1 MSARPPILVTGA
13 AGFIG
18 AEVCAVLTRAGCR
31 VLGVDDLSAGE
42 AGRLGD
48 LPDDLF
54 ELVVGDVRD
63 RALMGALFAERPR
76 AVLHL
81 AARVGVRTVLEDPMG
96 CERENLEGVHVLA
109 EQLRD
114 ASGSGCAPRVVAAS
128 TSEVYA
134 ESSAPLGESA
144 PLRPARAEG
153 RWRYAASKRRAE
165 EILDDAR
172 LSRRPLHLRFF
183 NVVGPGQDASSG
195 MVLPRFV
202 EAAREGRPLEVYGSG
217 AQVRTFAHVDAVARD
232 IAALVAPETLAPSC
246 AGILGEASGALNV
259 GGTARTTIAAL
270 ADLVVRLGES
280 SSEVQRRDPRRAV
293 SANFEEVQQR
303 VPDLARA
310 RSLGLASS
318 ALGSEPW
325 SLEALVEDT
334 LRRHRSVGAV
344 ATESVCASRA
354 S

>member
-1 MSARPPILVTGA
+1 MSSTPPILVTGA

-18 AEVCAVLTRAGCR
+18 AEVCAVLTRAGCP
-31 VLGVDDLSAGE
+31 VLGVDDLSAGA
-42 AGRLGD
+42 AGRLSD
-48 LPDDLF
+48 LPTELF

-63 RALMGALFAERPR
+63 RALVSALLGERPR

-81 AARVGVRTVLEDPMG
+81 AARVGVRTVLEDPEG
-96 CERENLEGVHVLA
+96 CEQENLEGVRVLA
-109 EQLRD
+109 EELRV
-114 ASGSGCAPRVVAAS
+114 AAAGGCVPRVVAAS

-134 ESSAPLGESA
+134 ESGAPLGETA

-165 EILDDAR
+165 EILDDSG
-172 LSRRPLHLRFF
+172 LTVRPLHLRFF

-232 IAALVAPETLAPSC
+232 IAALVAPRTLAPSR
-246 AGILGEASGALNV
+246 ARTLGEASGALNV

-270 ADLVVRLGES
+270 AEVVVRLAGS

-293 SANFEEVQQR
+293 AANFEEVQQR
-303 VPDLARA
+303 VPDLTRA

-325 SLEALVEDT
+325 GLEALVEDT
-334 LRRHRSVGAV
+334 LRRHGAVGA
-344 ATESVCASRA
+344 AAAESVCASRG

>member
-1 MSARPPILVTGA
+1 
-13 AGFIG
+13 
-18 AEVCAVLTRAGCR
+18 
-31 VLGVDDLSAGE
+31 
-42 AGRLGD
+42 
-48 LPDDLF
+48 
-54 ELVVGDVRD
+54 
-63 RALMGALFAERPR
+63 
-76 AVLHL
+76 
-81 AARVGVRTVLEDPMG
+81 
-96 CERENLEGVHVLA
+96 
-109 EQLRD
+109 
-114 ASGSGCAPRVVAAS
+114 
-128 TSEVYA
+128 
-134 ESSAPLGESA
+134 
-144 PLRPARAEG
+144 
-153 RWRYAASKRRAE
+153 
-165 EILDDAR
+165 
-172 LSRRPLHLRFF
+172 
-183 NVVGPGQDASSG
+183 

-325 SLEALVEDT
+325 SLEALVDDT
-334 LRRHRSVGAV
+334 LRRHRTVGAV